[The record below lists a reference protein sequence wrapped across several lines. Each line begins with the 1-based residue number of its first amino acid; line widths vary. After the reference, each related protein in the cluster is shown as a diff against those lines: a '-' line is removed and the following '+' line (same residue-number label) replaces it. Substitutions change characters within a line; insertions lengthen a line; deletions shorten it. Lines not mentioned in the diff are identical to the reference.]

1 MSCQNRPS
9 GRKAERQNCRKKCP
23 SFAGGEEGQRQ
34 SLYIGLPLPLP
45 LHLHSVKES

>member
-1 MSCQNRPS
+1 MSCKNSMS
-9 GRKAERQNCRKKCP
+9 GDTAERQNCRKKCP

-45 LHLHSVKES
+45 LHLSGDMKN